1 METLGNK
8 IKQLRK
14 EKQLT
19 QPQLADALN
28 VSKSVISFWEND
40 INEPKASYMISLA
53 TFFKV
58 STDYLLGIETEDGRI
73 IIQEPDLPSD
83 EKKILEEYRALS
95 PELKALSRD
104 YFKSLSALNKNNTNT
119 RNNDN

>member
-1 METLGNK
+1 METLGNR

-40 INEPKASYMISLA
+40 INEPKASYMVSLA
-53 TFFKV
+53 MFFKV

-73 IIQEPDLPSD
+73 IIQEPELLND
-83 EKKILEEYRALS
+83 EKNLLTNYRKLPTDLKESAQEYL
-95 PELKALSRD
+95 
-104 YFKSLSALNKNNTNT
+104 KSLNNINIKHNNK
-119 RNNDN
+119 

>member
-1 METLGNK
+1 M
-8 IKQLRK
+8 
-14 EKQLT
+14 T

-40 INEPKASYMISLA
+40 INEPKASYMVSLA
-53 TFFKV
+53 SFFKV
-58 STDYLLGIETEDGRI
+58 STDYLLGIESEDGRI
-73 IIQEPDLPSD
+73 IIQEPELPSD
-83 EKKILEEYRALS
+83 EKKLLEEYRALS

-104 YFKSLSALNKNNTNT
+104 YFNSLNALNKNNI